1 MISLINYDSSEVA
14 VRIYPEYMEYS
25 INFKYSCIYIFPF
38 NFMGIFL
45 MDFTDPTPF
54 KSENHL
60 HPTAQISSAFTS
72 MTILRQTSIAGRH
85 GDRAKR
91 LP

>member
-1 MISLINYDSSEVA
+1 
-14 VRIYPEYMEYS
+14 
-25 INFKYSCIYIFPF
+25 
-38 NFMGIFL
+38 MGIFL